1 MTDPGNQHQH
11 QHQLNTT
18 EDDTTHVSRTSLD
31 FCIITYP
38 DGKKNMSSSSY
49 LPENW
54 KNTTAIAR
62 MHYAI
67 LKTITKIYP
76 EIQVFDNNG
85 HTLKE
90 FVKLKSYNPYLQ
102 LQYVKANE
110 TKSCNEIYLVFHC
123 IRSPVTLNEICW
135 HSLISQMTQ
144 HLWNEDNVHI
154 NRNMSK
160 LNGVNTSRLLV
171 KALDG

>member
-1 MTDPGNQHQH
+1 MGKRICHQV
-11 QHQLNTT
+11 LICLKT
-18 EDDTTHVSRTSLD
+18 
-31 FCIITYP
+31 
-38 DGKKNMSSSSY
+38 G
-49 LPENW
+49 

-67 LKTITKIYP
+67 LKTITEIYP

-85 HTLKE
+85 HTLKD

-135 HSLISQMTQ
+135 HSLISQLLSRVNFHMTQ
-144 HLWNEDNVHI
+144 HLWNEDNAHI
-154 NRNMSK
+154 NRTMSK
-160 LNGVNTSRLLV
+160 LKG
-171 KALDG
+171 